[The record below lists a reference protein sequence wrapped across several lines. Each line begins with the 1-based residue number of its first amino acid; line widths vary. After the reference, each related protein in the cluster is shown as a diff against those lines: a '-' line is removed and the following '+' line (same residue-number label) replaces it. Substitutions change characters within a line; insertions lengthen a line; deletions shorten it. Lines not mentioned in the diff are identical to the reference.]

1 MTAAREGRSWRASE
15 ATPDRGLGC
24 APYINFCQS
33 KIDTNLL
40 FSVSDRILREIWES
54 RNFVILVPDLAL
66 ADRAH
71 IKNSKWQLQHTKH
84 DNANLIFYSYSK
96 RMWVLPVQVRIIKI
110 WIAERVNART
120 INSRILI
127 GSFFFFFFFI
137 ALLTLLTMWYLHY
150 LHYTLHDWFFL
161 MIDWITDLWMIKSV
175 ISFRKE
181 LKIFFFAIILTPR
194 QSYDFT

>member
-96 RMWVLPVQVRIIKI
+96 RMWVLPVQVRVIKI

-127 GSFFFFFFFI
+127 GSFFFFFFFYCVTYSTYNVI
-137 ALLTLLTMWYLHY
+137 LTLP
-150 LHYTLHDWFFL
+150 TLH
-161 MIDWITDLWMIKSV
+161 ITWLV
-175 ISFRKE
+175 
-181 LKIFFFAIILTPR
+181 L
-194 QSYDFT
+194 SYDRLDYRLVDDQVCN

>member
-1 MTAAREGRSWRASE
+1 MLGGKARVKIATKTTKQTTCTEQATNGIRQHDSGARRPILRASE

-96 RMWVLPVQVRIIKI
+96 RMWVLPVQVRVIKI
-110 WIAERVNART
+110 
-120 INSRILI
+120 
-127 GSFFFFFFFI
+127 
-137 ALLTLLTMWYLHY
+137 
-150 LHYTLHDWFFL
+150 
-161 MIDWITDLWMIKSV
+161 
-175 ISFRKE
+175 
-181 LKIFFFAIILTPR
+181 
-194 QSYDFT
+194 

>member
-96 RMWVLPVQVRIIKI
+96 RMWVLPVQVRVIKI

-120 INSRILI
+120 ILEFWLVL
-127 GSFFFFFFFI
+127 SFFFFF
-137 ALLTLLTMWYLHY
+137 LLRYLLYLQCDTYTTYITHY
-150 LHYTLHDWFFL
+150 MIGSFL
-161 MIDWITDLWMIKSV
+161 WSTGLQTCGWS
-175 ISFRKE
+175 S
-181 LKIFFFAIILTPR
+181 L
-194 QSYDFT
+194 